1 MPDALADNPDTALEL
16 LEALV
21 SHMGDVF
28 ELIRAEQRVS
38 VAVPDAEIAADIWDL
53 GAEPGRFT
61 APCPLR
67 ARPPAPGPAIFDRLR
82 PLWTSDSF
90 T

>member
-53 GAEPGRFT
+53 GAGVSGGNFWVGR
-61 APCPLR
+61 R
-67 ARPPAPGPAIFDRLR
+67 ALSTG
-82 PLWTSDSF
+82 SQ
-90 T
+90 